1 MKLKNTLGL
10 VIAFIVGPRRGNNP
24 VIDCRSYIGHNT
36 IEVAGSVIKRIPRES
51 ARGLGAI
58 QYVGHALYHD
68 HIYMGDPEIFPGEQ
82 DRVIRKMLNN
92 IQPMIPN
99 GSRGSSHNSL
109 TSMCRIAG
117 GLRRGELPIISA
129 STSQGRSFLNP
140 EQSLFHLWTQ
150 GILATRR
157 LAKKYEYTGEGMI
170 SHDHKHYY
178 A

>member
-10 VIAFIVGPRRGNNP
+10 TIAFIVGPRRGNNP
-24 VIDCRSYIGHNT
+24 VIDCQGYIADYV
-36 IEVAGSVIKRIPRES
+36 IKVAGSVIKRIPNKS
-51 ARGLGAI
+51 ARMLLAPRFA
-58 QYVGHALYHD
+58 GHAIYHD
-68 HIYMGDPEIFPGEQ
+68 GVYMGDPDIFPGEQ
-82 DRVIRKMLNN
+82 DRVIQKMLNN
-92 IQPMIPN
+92 MQPMVPN

-109 TSMCRIAG
+109 TTMCRIAG

-129 STSQGRSFLNP
+129 STSQARSFLNP
-140 EQSLFHLWTQ
+140 EQSLFQLWTQ